1 MEAFLNRLQKT
12 GVALMVGGFVLTRF
26 VFVVDGGER
35 ALKYDKLRGVQS
47 HIYGEG
53 MHFYIPFF
61 QVINEFMTEL
71 LI

>member
-1 MEAFLNRLQKT
+1 MEAFLNKLQKT

-35 ALKYDKLRGVQS
+35 ALKYDKIRGVQQK
-47 HIYGEG
+47 IYGEG

-61 QVINEFMTEL
+61 
-71 LI
+71 